1 MYYNKL
7 LINIVNVNS
16 ETLTQCFTD
25 AVLLSKKGQGKKVRN
40 EKQDLELRLGS
51 QNHEIS
57 RHLLLQL
64 GQTSRKLKN
73 LTLS

>member
-1 MYYNKL
+1 M
-7 LINIVNVNS
+7 
-16 ETLTQCFTD
+16 QCYL
-25 AVLLSKKGQGKKVRN
+25 VKKVKARKCLRN

-51 QNHEIS
+51 QNFEIS
-57 RHLLLQL
+57 RHLSLQL